1 MKQRMYNTFYRKL
14 NNKFCARVLTNV
26 GYAIL
31 TAYYYIVS
39 IVVKN
44 NKRNIIDITGENV
57 LRAREM
63 ISDMR
68 KKPNMESNPI
78 NHYADESVQLSII
91 IPAYNVE
98 NYIEECLLSVL
109 KQKTRYSYEVIVIND
124 GSTDETEK
132 KIKQFKSEKIIYIK
146 QTNNGVSSARNR
158 GLDLARGKYVLFVD
172 SDDVICDG
180 AVEIMMKTILE
191 NDADV
196 VVGSFYMF
204 STESKTRQDCVLKKE
219 IIDNDVKRAV
229 RNPGYP
235 WGKIFKRSLFEKI
248 RFPVGAWYE
257 DTLIS
262 SIIYRMCKKMVVLDN
277 IVCGYRIN
285 LNGTSQTS
293 RLSPKSL
300 DHYWVMEDIIEKTK
314 ENHLENDD
322 IFYEIVFN
330 HMSTFLYRRLSLMDD
345 EVMQSAFVLACDMLN
360 GIRPQGYLV
369 EGNKM
374 KKDLEQAFRTGNY
387 KLWKLAAFLI

>member
-1 MKQRMYNTFYRKL
+1 M
-14 NNKFCARVLTNV
+14 
-26 GYAIL
+26 
-31 TAYYYIVS
+31 
-39 IVVKN
+39 
-44 NKRNIIDITGENV
+44 
-57 LRAREM
+57 
-63 ISDMR
+63 
-68 KKPNMESNPI
+68 
-78 NHYADESVQLSII
+78 
-91 IPAYNVE
+91 
-98 NYIEECLLSVL
+98 
-109 KQKTRYSYEVIVIND
+109 
-124 GSTDETEK
+124 
-132 KIKQFKSEKIIYIK
+132 
-146 QTNNGVSSARNR
+146 
-158 GLDLARGKYVLFVD
+158 FVD